1 MSKKKSNLKDEQKLH
16 KERLK
21 DLTKW
26 NYNDLIESGFS
37 KKKAKSLTK
46 NLEYRLKKYEGL

>member
-21 DLTKW
+21 DLIKW

-37 KKKAKSLTK
+37 KKTAKCA
-46 NLEYRLKKYEGL
+46 